1 MGRQPGLPGR
11 GRGGGAAGD
20 CRRAAAPAALP
31 ALPGENG
38 VRIGDRDELRPGQLT
53 LESVVECVI

>member
-1 MGRQPGLPGR
+1 MGRQPGR

-20 CRRAAAPAALP
+20 CRRAAALAALP

-38 VRIGDRDELRPGQLT
+38 VRIGDSDELRPGQLT